1 MKHFLLLGAIIGLFA
16 VQISL
21 AQTDTITIIHVNDTH
36 SCLAPIGPRDAA
48 LHGTLGGIA
57 RAATLFGMIRAT
69 SPNPILLH
77 GGDVFIGDLFFNVYF
92 GVAEFQL
99 MQALGFDAMAVG
111 NHEFDLTPSTLQTAL
126 DTAFVGGGFPLLS
139 ANLILEDN
147 AVKSLKKYIHPY
159 TIKQMGS
166 IKVGIFG
173 LTTPS
178 TNVLS
183 LPQPAVVDTN
193 IIQIA
198 ASMVDTL
205 TTKGC
210 TVIICLSHLGVTL
223 DEAVASYVPG
233 IHVIV
238 GAHDHYKFNTPIK
251 VANPSGDTTFI
262 VQANAFYLN
271 AGKLTL
277 TVSDGKVHGIDYT
290 MFDIDNSIPEDPTIK
305 TIVDGLIAGIE
316 KIYGPVFT
324 QRIGYAKSDFE
335 EVADSLTTDGYK
347 DTPIGNL
354 VTDAFRAALKTDIAI
369 EAGGSTA
376 QKLYKGPIVAD
387 DLFRVVGYGFNQE
400 NGLGYHLAKFKMS
413 GEALIA
419 GLEFGL
425 SDIEEND
432 EYLLQSSGLSYTYNA
447 HRPVGSRVVSALVG
461 KEPLDPKKIYTV
473 AANEFVPSFL
483 TYVNHAFSDKV
494 TYSDC
499 TICTGDT
506 TEFQVLCAYVS
517 ALDTIEPVQR
527 EGIVSPVKREV
538 TLMPQKFE
546 LNQNYPNPFNPSTTI
561 SFEIPT
567 SSFVSLKLFN
577 LLGEEVATLVNE
589 DKQAGKYNINWNG
602 GRCASGIYFYH
613 LRAGSYDA
621 TRKLVLMK

>member
-1 MKHFLLLGAIIGLFA
+1 MKHFLSLVAIIGLFA
-16 VQISL
+16 VQLSL

-36 SCLAPIGPRDAA
+36 SCLAPIGPRDAD

-77 GGDVFIGDLFFNVYF
+77 GGDVFIGDLFFNVYY
-92 GVAEFQL
+92 GIAEFQL

-139 ANLILEDN
+139 ANLILENDT
-147 AVKSLKKYIHPY
+147 VKPLKKYIQPY
-159 TIKQMGS
+159 MIKQAGT

-183 LPQPAVVDTN
+183 LPKPAVVDTN

-205 TTKGC
+205 TSKGC
-210 TVIICLSHLGVTL
+210 TLIICLSHLGVTL
-223 DEAVASYVPG
+223 DESVASYVPG

-238 GAHDHYKFNTPIK
+238 GAHDHYKFNTPIQ
-251 VANPSGDTTFI
+251 VTNPSGDTTFI

-277 TVSDGKVHGIDYT
+277 TVTGGKVHVIHYT

-305 TIVDGLIAGIE
+305 TIVDGLITGIE
-316 KIYGPVFT
+316 QKYSSKVFT

-335 EVADSLTTDGYK
+335 EVAESLTTDGYK
-347 DTPIGNL
+347 DTPIGDL

-387 DLFRVVGYGFNQE
+387 DLFRVVGYGFNTE
-400 NGLGYHLAKFKMS
+400 NGLGYHLVKFKMS
-413 GEALIA
+413 GAALLM

-425 SDIEEND
+425 STIEEND
-432 EYLLQSSGLSYTYNA
+432 EYLLQSSGLVYTYNA
-447 HRPVGSRVVSALVG
+447 HRPVWNRVVSALVG
-461 KEPLDPKKIYTV
+461 TEPVDPTKIYTV

-483 TYVNHAFSDKV
+483 QYLQIPYTDCYTY
-494 TYSDC
+494 
-499 TICTGDT
+499 TGDT
-506 TEFQVLCAYVS
+506 TEFQVLWSYV
-517 ALDTIEPVQR
+517 AAQDTIVPVR
-527 EGIVSPVKREV
+527 HNGIVSPVKGEV
-538 TLMPQKFE
+538 TMTPKKFA
-546 LNQNYPNPFNPSTTI
+546 LSQNYPNPFNPSTTI

-567 SSFVSLKLFN
+567 SSFVSLKIFN
-577 LLGEEVATLVNE
+577 LLGEEVVTLMNE
-589 DKQAGKYNINWNG
+589 DKQVGKYNINWN
-602 GRCASGIYFYH
+602 ASGLASGVYFYH
-613 LRAGSYDA
+613 LHAGNYDA